1 MSRAFLA
8 LVLKD
13 VKIYVSDPR
22 AVIFSILAP
31 ILIAS
36 FFGYIFAGEGR
47 EAVGRVKVLLADRDG
62 SAVSKDLASRL
73 AADPALEVET
83 SAPEVVREA
92 IRRGKAAAAID
103 LPPGFGTEAAQSFFG
118 DPTRRKP
125 RLAML
130 YDPTRATEASMVQ
143 GILAGH
149 VMEAVSKEMF
159 TGPTGRVAASDAL
172 EGLEEAQGLSDAE
185 KGALRELLG
194 GVTRWNELNAARGG
208 GEAAQPGLTMPFEV
222 SKQAVTSREG
232 VEYNAY
238 AHSFAGMGIQF
249 ILFMGIEMGVGLLL
263 LRQHGLWQRLRAAP
277 LSRAALLGSRATSTA
292 LLSLF
297 ILCCLF
303 LFARLVFGVRV
314 EGSLA
319 GFLGICFAFSLMT
332 AAFGLLL
339 AGFGKTPDGTR
350 GIAIVATLFLV
361 MLGGA
366 WVPTFVFPP
375 WLQRLTSVVPTRW
388 AVDGL
393 DATTWRGL
401 GFSSVALPIAA
412 LLVTALVLGA
422 ASVARFRWEE

>member
-13 VKIYVSDPR
+13 LKIYVSDPR

-47 EAVGRVKVLLADRDG
+47 EEVGRVKVLLADRDG
-62 SAVSKDLASRL
+62 SAISKELASRL
-73 AADPALEVET
+73 AADPALDIET
-83 SAPEVVREA
+83 SAPERLREA
-92 IRRGKAAAAID
+92 VRRGRAAVAID
-103 LPPGFGTEAAQSFFG
+103 LPPGFGADAGQAFFG
-118 DPTRRKP
+118 DPTRKKP

-159 TGPTGRVAASDAL
+159 TGPAGRAAASDAL
-172 EGLEEAQGLSDAE
+172 KGLEEAKGLSPAE

-194 GVTRWNELNAARGG
+194 GVTRWNELNAARGDG
-208 GEAAQPGLTMPFEV
+208 QAAQPGLTIPFEV
-222 SKQAVTSREG
+222 SKQEVTSGEG
-232 VEYNAY
+232 VPYNAY
-238 AHSFAGMGIQF
+238 AHSFAGMGVQF

-263 LRQHGLWQRLRAAP
+263 LRRHGLWQRLRAAP
-277 LSRAALLGSRATSTA
+277 LSRATLLGSRATSTA

-303 LFARLVFGVRV
+303 LFARVVFGVRI

-319 GFLGICFAFSLMT
+319 GFLAICFGFSLLT

-339 AGFGKTPDGTR
+339 AGFGRTPEGTR

-375 WLQRLTSVVPTRW
+375 WLQRLTFVVPTRW

-401 GFSSVALPIAA
+401 GLADVTWPI
-412 LLVTALVLGA
+412 LLLFGAALVLGA
-422 ASVARFRWEE
+422 AAVARFRWDE

>member
-13 VKIYVSDPR
+13 LRIYLADPR

-47 EAVGRVKVLLADRDG
+47 EGMGRVQVLVTDRDG
-62 SAVSKDLASRL
+62 SAVSRDLVSRL
-73 AADPALEVET
+73 AADEALEVEA
-83 SAPEVVREA
+83 SPAGPVREA
-92 IRRGKAAAAID
+92 IRRGKAAVAIE
-103 LPPGFGTEAAQSFFG
+103 LPAGFGAEAAQAFFG
-118 DPTRRKP
+118 DPSRKKA
-125 RLAML
+125 RLTML
-130 YDPTRATEASMVQ
+130 YDPSRATEASMVQ

-149 VMEAVSKEMF
+149 AMEAVSREVF
-159 TGPTGRVAASDAL
+159 SGPTGRAAATETL
-172 EGLEEAQGLSDAE
+172 EGLDEAEGLSEAE
-185 KGALRELLG
+185 KGALRELLT
-194 GVTRWNELNAARGG
+194 GVTRWNDLAATRGDDR
-208 GEAAQPGLTMPFEV
+208 AAQPGVTVPFEV
-222 SKQAVTSREG
+222 SKQEVTSGEG
-232 VEYNAY
+232 IPYNAY
-238 AHSFAGMGIQF
+238 AHSFAGMGVQF

-263 LRQHGLWQRLRAAP
+263 LRQQGLWQRLRAAP
-277 LSRAALLGSRATSTA
+277 LSRTTLLGSRATSTA

-303 LFARLVFGVRV
+303 VFARFAFGVRI

-319 GFLGICFAFSLMT
+319 GFLGICFGFSLMT

-339 AGFGKTPDGTR
+339 AGFGRTPDGTR

-366 WVPTFVFPP
+366 WVPTFVFPA

-401 GFSSVALPIAA
+401 GFAEVALPIA
-412 LLVTALVLGA
+412 LLVGTAVVLGA
-422 ASVARFRWEE
+422 AAVARFRWEQ